1 MQFPEIEIKTVI
13 FWIFAITSASFLAA
27 AGQYAFRKFW
37 YRDENRTRREDNA
50 TVLAGCAT
58 NFSVMTDSLARI
70 MSTIEAHAFKYIPVI
85 EKHETEIAVLQEQHR
100 NIMAALSR
108 IEAAVD
114 KFKK

>member
-1 MQFPEIEIKTVI
+1 MPFPAIEIKTVL

-37 YRDENRTRREDNA
+37 YRDDKERRSTDHISILPA
-50 TVLAGCAT
+50 CAT
-58 NFSVMTDSLARI
+58 SFAALTETISRTVASVETRA
-70 MSTIEAHAFKYIPVI
+70 AKYVPIV

-108 IEAAVD
+108 IEAAVE
-114 KFKK
+114 KLKK